1 MIDPELVF
9 AMVSAAVGSTA
20 TVVVMVLRSPQRW
33 CPACGAV
40 LPRVRVPVSV
50 RQAVTGGWT
59 CSRCSTHID
68 ADGRSL
74 APRPAV
80 TAVG

>member
-1 MIDPELVF
+1 MIDPELVL
-9 AMVSAAVGSTA
+9 AIMSAAVGSTA

-40 LPRVRVPVSV
+40 LPRVRLPASV
-50 RQAVTGGWT
+50 REAFKGGWT
-59 CSRCSTHID
+59 CVRCSADID
-68 ADGRSL
+68 ADGRRL
-74 APRPAV
+74 